1 VTESSRED
9 TAALEALA
17 EALDPGQFAAT
28 VTLGTAAPHLRITNR
43 HARQLSENIYAG
55 HGWFWWSWAERIA
68 DYGDPAGAAA
78 KVARVLR
85 TVGEPVS

>member
-1 VTESSRED
+1 VTESSSED
-9 TAALEALA
+9 TTALEALA
-17 EALDPGQFAAT
+17 EALNAGQFAAT
-28 VTLGTAAPHLRITNR
+28 ITPGAAPHLRITNR

-85 TVGEPVS
+85 AVGEPVS